1 MRRGMSAG
9 LFDTPPTA
17 VRASAPGGPV
27 PDRRDGPDVLE
38 GYRSPSQFAIASA
51 ILAVLSPVAFFD
63 WWLVAVPI
71 VAILLGLVGWWQIA
85 TRPEV
90 LTGLPLALGA
100 ASFAACTLAGSLTWL
115 SIQYAAELPEGC
127 DRIDYAALQPAEGDP
142 PTVVPATAVALDR
155 RLVLLKGY
163 MYPGKEQR
171 GISQFLLVRDQGDCC
186 FGGNPKITDRVLVQ
200 LADRQGI
207 DFTPRLVKIAGRF
220 AVRPTGVSALEGG
233 VLYHLDDG
241 FTR

>member
-1 MRRGMSAG
+1 MSAG
-9 LFDTPPTA
+9 LFESPGPLSARVPNSPRSVHPDDDSA
-17 VRASAPGGPV
+17 YRA
-27 PDRRDGPDVLE
+27 
-38 GYRSPSQFAIASA
+38 PSQYAIAGA
-51 ILAVLSPVAFFD
+51 ILAVMSPLAFFD
-63 WWLVAVPI
+63 WWLVAVPVAAI
-71 VAILLGLVGWWQIA
+71 VLGLAGWWQVA
-85 TRPEV
+85 SRPEV
-90 LTGLPLALGA
+90 LTGLPLAIVGA
-100 ASFAACTLAGSLTWL
+100 AFGFCCLAGSLTWL
-115 SIQYAAELPEGC
+115 SIQYAAELPEGYE
-127 DRIDYAALQPAEGDP
+127 RIDYLLLQPAEGDP
-142 PTVVPATAVALDR
+142 PTAIPESAITTDGK
-155 RLVLLKGY
+155 LVLLKGY

-233 VLYHLDDG
+233 VLYHLEHA